1 MINYLSLNDLVGDFS
16 YVCCTLMLSFILR
29 DDVVKA
35 LNDAID
41 RREEGLVIK
50 SPSSIYKPNL
60 RNGKL

>member
-1 MINYLSLNDLVGDFS
+1 
-16 YVCCTLMLSFILR
+16 MLYIDAKFFIRR